1 MVLVIVRAMTESA
14 VALGSI
20 TEREGGG
27 GRGAKLTVEAFFWHV
42 RRCKKHC
49 NLQ

>member
-1 MVLVIVRAMTESA
+1 MNLMEMTESA

-27 GRGAKLTVEAFFWHV
+27 GGGGQADLQTVGAFF
-42 RRCKKHC
+42 CMFEGA
-49 NLQ
+49 